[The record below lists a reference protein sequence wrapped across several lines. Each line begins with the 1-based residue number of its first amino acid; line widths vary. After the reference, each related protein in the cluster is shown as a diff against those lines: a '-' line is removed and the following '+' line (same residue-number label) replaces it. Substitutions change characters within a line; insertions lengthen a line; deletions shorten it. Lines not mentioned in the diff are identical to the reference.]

1 MPTTLQTSPL
11 LTAPPMTGLSHQVFQ
26 ALLQH
31 EPAEH
36 AMEVACDY
44 LRDRLDEAGRLA
56 CDLPEDPNGLAQW
69 MMEHHD
75 RVGAQYLEYLEQ
87 RKDGAP
93 RRYFSTRSHALYFLQ
108 GVAPTKFVD
117 GSWLYG
123 LLQRWEDDRY
133 HGLIRTYLEE
143 LGDGVP
149 ANNHVVMYRRLLASN
164 GCEHVRDM
172 ADDHYMLGAIQLC
185 LAYHCSRFLPEV
197 IGYNLGYEQLPL
209 HLLITTHELNEWGID
224 PYYFQVHVTVDNAAT
239 GHARKAVEAV
249 QHALPR
255 TGDTQQF
262 YERVRRGYMLNEL
275 GRGTVDVIQSFDLQ
289 QEVERIVR
297 DKGVH
302 GRHMHSDYCKVAG
315 RTINEWLR
323 EPAQTGE
330 FLEALEQQG
339 WIRRHADPAES
350 RFWRLLDGETADMFG
365 VFSPYE
371 MQVLYDWIA
380 GDWEGAKK
388 NVTRT
393 PAGAES
399 FRFFRKKPTSDSQR
413 SPSVSKASEDDFD
426 EELRLLQR
434 NVMQASSK
442 QDAMSLLIDLMGPA
456 THHTPAGLMATRMF
470 SQLLHRSA

>member
-1 MPTTLQTSPL
+1 
-11 LTAPPMTGLSHQVFQ
+11 
-26 ALLQH
+26 
-31 EPAEH
+31 
-36 AMEVACDY
+36 
-44 LRDRLDEAGRLA
+44 
-56 CDLPEDPNGLAQW
+56 
-69 MMEHHD
+69 
-75 RVGAQYLEYLEQ
+75 
-87 RKDGAP
+87 
-93 RRYFSTRSHALYFLQ
+93 
-108 GVAPTKFVD
+108 
-117 GSWLYG
+117 
-123 LLQRWEDDRY
+123 
-133 HGLIRTYLEE
+133 
-143 LGDGVP
+143 
-149 ANNHVVMYRRLLASN
+149 
-164 GCEHVRDM
+164 
-172 ADDHYMLGAIQLC
+172 
-185 LAYHCSRFLPEV
+185 
-197 IGYNLGYEQLPL
+197 NLGYEQLPL

-350 RFWRLLDGETADMFG
+350 RFWSLLDGETADMFG

-393 PAGAES
+393 PAGD
-399 FRFFRKKPTSDSQR
+399 RKST
-413 SPSVSKASEDDFD
+413 
-426 EELRLLQR
+426 
-434 NVMQASSK
+434 
-442 QDAMSLLIDLMGPA
+442 
-456 THHTPAGLMATRMF
+456 
-470 SQLLHRSA
+470 